1 MTEEIIFK
9 VGVNTGNTAKDLD
22 NIDKE
27 LKSISNTAKDIA
39 SIDKRFDDLNKRVES
54 GTMTMRESTRAIKE
68 YQTIALQAGADSPV
82 GAQAI
87 ANAAKL
93 TDELGDLKNAIT
105 NASHDGRNMQAA
117 LQLGSGVAAGYG
129 VMQGTMALL
138 GDESEDLQKTFVKLQ
153 AVQAVLTGI
162 EQIRATLEKESF
174 LMMKAKTIAT
184 KVQTGA
190 EVVYAMAVGGTTG
203 AMKALRLSML
213 ALPIVAIIAGIV
225 ALVAALVYFT
235 KEEEKAEEMNNR
247 LTNSYERQSEAL
259 SRSVAK
265 QKNEIDNLIK
275 IRTAQGA
282 SDEELHSLELQ
293 RIKDAEVARRQS
305 IATEKGLI
313 QQRAVAYYQAR
324 AEGNKDLQESIRQE
338 MLQHQTKYKDLELLD
353 GNYKASKITLEAEF
367 KKKQAEKE
375 DEAEKKQADA
385 SKAWAEKAKK
395 KREEDEKLRLDRIKL
410 MKDLMLASI
419 EDEDLQKLMIMQETH
434 KREEDELIA
443 KYGKD
448 TELIKQLRIKQAQD
462 VSDLNAEI
470 ALAAKTK
477 QDEIDAKEAE
487 SKKVKFDK
495 DRLSK
500 RSQIEGELISM
511 QEDSDLKIE
520 KQKELWALELEEELA
535 NKDLTEGEK
544 FKIEETYKAKI
555 VALDK
560 ETSEKQKQT
569 QKDTIDAGF
578 QIAEQGMSAIQG
590 LSDAIFSAKLSKL
603 EKGSAA
609 ELAAAKK
616 QFEINKK
623 LQISSAIISGV
634 QGVINALTAPSVVPE
649 PFGSILKGIT
659 AATIGIT
666 TGANIAK
673 IKNTKFEGGGGGSA
687 STSVAA
693 PSIQMPTVAE
703 PTLTGTAGLAGS
715 GTESNTP
722 KSTKIFVVDSE
733 ITSKQ
738 LDSKKAQNIATV
750 E

>member
-27 LKSISNTAKDIA
+27 LKSIASTSKQIKD
-39 SIDKRFDDLNKRVES
+39 IDKRFDDLNKRVES
-54 GTMTMRESTRAIKE
+54 GTMTMRESTKAIKD

-105 NASHDGRNMQAA
+105 NASHDGANMQAA

-138 GDESEDLQKTFVKLQ
+138 GSESEDLQKTFVKLQ

-190 EVVYAMAVGGTTG
+190 EIVYAAAVGGTTG
-203 AMKALRLSML
+203 AMKILRIAMIS
-213 ALPIVAIIAGIV
+213 LPIIAIIAGIV
-225 ALVAALVYFT
+225 ALISALAFFSSSSETAAEGNDRLDASLKRMNESIDASNQKLV
-235 KEEEKAEEMNNR
+235 KSGEDR
-247 LTNSYERQSEAL
+247 LKLLES
-259 SRSVAK
+259 
-265 QKNEIDNLIK
+265 
-275 IRTAQGA
+275 QGA
-282 SDEELHSLELQ
+282 SEETLHKQRLQNIENEELARRYSMKGEIESIKHKQLALTNARNEENWELAKTIQ
-293 RIKDAEVARRQS
+293 DEIRASQGKYKALAAQHTDHNLNKKIENNNYNTDVADTEKDAQDKAAERWKVA
-305 IATEKGLI
+305 
-313 QQRAVAYYQAR
+313 
-324 AEGNKDLQESIRQE
+324 N
-338 MLQHQTKYKDLELLD
+338 
-353 GNYKASKITLEAEF
+353 
-367 KKKQAEKE
+367 
-375 DEAEKKQADA
+375 
-385 SKAWAEKAKK
+385 EKAKK
-395 KREEDEKLRLDRIKL
+395 KREDDEKLRIERIKL

-419 EDEDLQKLMIMQETH
+419 EDEELQKLMILQESH
-434 KREEDELIA
+434 KRQEEELIA
-443 KYGKD
+443 KFGKD
-448 TELIKQLRIKQAQD
+448 TELIKQLRINQAQE
-462 VSDLNAEI
+462 VSALNKEI
-470 ALAAKTK
+470 ALAN
-477 QDEIDAKEAE
+477 EAE
-487 SKKVKFDK
+487 KKTISDKETADLKAKFDK
-495 DRLSK
+495 DSLDK
-500 RSQIEGELISM
+500 RSQIEGELIAM
-511 QEDSDLKIE
+511 EDYSNLKIE
-520 KQKELWALELEEELA
+520 KQKKLWALELEQELL

>member
-27 LKSISNTAKDIA
+27 LKSISNTAKDIS

-105 NASHDGRNMQAA
+105 NASHDGANMQAA

-190 EVVYAMAVGGTTG
+190 EIVYAAAVGGTTG

-213 ALPIVAIIAGIV
+213 AIPIVAIIAGIV
-225 ALVAALVYFT
+225 ALVAALVYFA

-247 LTNSYERQSEAL
+247 LTTSYERQSEAL
-259 SRSVAK
+259 GRSVAK

-324 AEGNKDLQESIRQE
+324 SEGNKDLQESIRQE

-353 GNYKASKITLEAEF
+353 GNYKASKITLDAEF

-419 EDEDLQKLMIMQETH
+419 EDEDLQKLMIMQEAH
-434 KREEDELIA
+434 KREEEELIA
-443 KYGKD
+443 KFGKD

-487 SKKVKFDK
+487 AKKVKFDK
-495 DRLSK
+495 DSLSK

-560 ETSEKQKQT
+560 ETAEKQKQT
-569 QKDTIDAGF
+569 QKETIDAGF
-578 QIAEQGMSAIQG
+578 QIAEQGMNAIQG
-590 LSDAIFSAKLSKL
+590 LSDAIFAHKNKNL
-603 EKGSAA
+603 EKGSKA
-609 ELAAAKK
+609 ELENAKK
-616 QFEINKK
+616 QFKINKAMQ
-623 LQISSAIISGV
+623 LGGA
-634 QGVINALTAPSVVPE
+634 VIDAA
-649 PFGSILKGIT
+649 KGIMASLASSPVAIGPIPNPAGIASLAFVGI
-659 AATIGIT
+659 AAA
-666 TGANIAK
+666 ANIAK
-673 IKNTKFEGGGGGSA
+673 IAAAKFEGGGGGN
-687 STSVAA
+687 TSVAP
-693 PSIQMPTVAE
+693 PSIPSPAVAE

>member
-27 LKSISNTAKDIA
+27 LKSISNTAKDIS

-105 NASHDGRNMQAA
+105 NASHDGANMQAA

-190 EVVYAMAVGGTTG
+190 EIVYAAAVGGTTG

-213 ALPIVAIIAGIV
+213 AIPIVAIIAGIV
-225 ALVAALVYFT
+225 ALVAALVYFA

-247 LTNSYERQSEAL
+247 LTTSYERQSEAL
-259 SRSVAK
+259 GRSVAK

-324 AEGNKDLQESIRQE
+324 SEGNKDLQESIRQE

-353 GNYKASKITLEAEF
+353 GNYKASKITLDAEF

-419 EDEDLQKLMIMQETH
+419 EDEDLQKLMIMQEAH
-434 KREEDELIA
+434 KREEEELIA
-443 KYGKD
+443 KFGKD

-487 SKKVKFDK
+487 AKKVKFDK
-495 DRLSK
+495 DSLSK

-560 ETSEKQKQT
+560 ETAEKQKQT
-569 QKDTIDAGF
+569 QKETIDAGF
-578 QIAEQGMSAIQG
+578 QIAEQGMNAIQG
-590 LSDAIFSAKLSKL
+590 LSDAIFAHKNKNL
-603 EKGSAA
+603 EKGSKA
-609 ELAAAKK
+609 ELENAKK
-616 QFEINKK
+616 QFKINKAMQ
-623 LQISSAIISGV
+623 LGGA
-634 QGVINALTAPSVVPE
+634 VIDAA
-649 PFGSILKGIT
+649 KGIMASLASSPVAIGPIPNPAGIASLAFVGI
-659 AATIGIT
+659 AAA
-666 TGANIAK
+666 ANIAK
-673 IKNTKFEGGGGGSA
+673 IAAAKFEGGGGGN
-687 STSVAA
+687 TSVAP
-693 PSIQMPTVAE
+693 PSIPSPAVAE
-703 PTLTGTAGLAGS
+703 PTLTGTAGLEGS

>member
-1 MTEEIIFK
+1 MAEEIIFK

-39 SIDKRFDDLNKRVES
+39 NIDKRFEDLNKRVES
-54 GTMTMRESTRAIKE
+54 GTMTMRESTKAIRE

-87 ANAAKL
+87 ANAARL

-105 NASHDGRNMQAA
+105 NASHDGANMQAA

-153 AVQAVLTGI
+153 AVQAVLAGI

-184 KVQTGA
+184 KVQTGV
-190 EVVYAMAVGGTTG
+190 EIMYATAVGGTTG

-213 ALPIVAIIAGIV
+213 AIPIVAIIAGIV

-247 LTNSYERQSEAL
+247 LTTSYERQSEAL
-259 SRSVAK
+259 GRSVAK

-282 SDEELHSLELQ
+282 SDEELHGLELQ
-293 RIKDAEVARRQS
+293 RLKDAEVARRQS

-313 QQRAVAYYQAR
+313 QQRAIAYYQAR

-338 MLQHQTKYKDLELLD
+338 MLQHQTKYKDLEILD

-410 MKDLMLASI
+410 MKDLVLASI
-419 EDEDLQKLMIMQETH
+419 EDEDLQKLMIMQEAH
-434 KREEDELIA
+434 KREEEELIA
-443 KYGKD
+443 KFGKD
-448 TELIKQLRIKQAQD
+448 TELIKQLRIKQAQE
-462 VSDLNAEI
+462 VSDLNKEI
-470 ALAAKTK
+470 ADEAKAERDAATLKLEEE
-477 QDEIDAKEAE
+477 Q
-487 SKKVKFDK
+487 KVKFDK
-495 DRLSK
+495 DMLSK
-500 RSQIEGELISM
+500 RSQIEGEMIM
-511 QEDSDLKIE
+511 MREDAEMKNIL
-520 KQKELWALELEEELA
+520 QQELWALELEQDLA
-535 NKDLTEGEK
+535 NTDLTEGEK
-544 FKIEETYKAKI
+544 FRIKEEYNQKLLDLKIATAEQ
-555 VALDK
+555 
-560 ETSEKQKQT
+560 EKQIQT
-569 QKDTIDAGF
+569 DNINTGID
-578 QIAEQGMSAIQG
+578 IASQGMNAIQG
-590 LSDAIFSAKLSKL
+590 LSDAIFAHKNKNL

-609 ELAAAKK
+609 ELANAKK
-616 QFEINKK
+616 QFKINKAMQ
-623 LQISSAIISGV
+623 LGGAIIDAAKGV
-634 QGVINALTAPSVVPE
+634 MSSLAQSPVAIGPIPNPA
-649 PFGSILKGIT
+649 GIASLAFVGI
-659 AATIGIT
+659 AAA
-666 TGANIAK
+666 ANIAK
-673 IKNTKFEGGGGGSA
+673 IAAAKFEGGGGSA
-687 STSVAA
+687 GGGVSA
-693 PSIQMPTVAE
+693 PSIPSPTVSE
-703 PTLTGTAGLAGS
+703 PTLTGTAGLTGS
-715 GTESNTP
+715 GTEQP
-722 KSTKIFVVDSE
+722 KATKIYVVDSE
-733 ITSKQ
+733 ITAKQ
-738 LDSKKAQNIATV
+738 TDSKKAQNIATV